1 MKQKKQEMQRK
12 LKNYRLLQREAERL
26 ENEGEEPGQPCFF
39 LCAATGLECSMCT
52 PGGCNSR
59 RRV

>member
-26 ENEGEEPGQPCFF
+26 ENEEEEPVQPCFF
-39 LCAATGLECSMCT
+39 LCAATGLECCMCT